1 MVAQSLSYVW
11 LFATPWTA
19 AQQAPL
25 SFTVSWSLLRFT
37 SIELMMPSPTISS
50 FADPFPCC
58 LQLFPASGPF
68 PMSWL
73 FTSGGQSIGASASVL
88 PMTIHSWFPLRLTG
102 LISLPS
108 KGLSRVFCSTTIRK
122 HPGRFYWDKMIY
134 PWSFLAVRWLGLGT
148 FTVVV
153 PCSVPGWWT
162 KIPQAAWHSQ
172 E

>member
-1 MVAQSLSYVW
+1 MAQLLSYVW
-11 LFATPWTA
+11 LFTTPWTA

-25 SFTVSWSLLRFT
+25 SFSVSWSLLRFM

-58 LQLFPASGPF
+58 LQSFPASGPF

-73 FTSGGQSIGASASVL
+73 FPLGGQSIGASASVL

-108 KGLSRVFCSTTIRK
+108 KGLSRVFCSTTIWK
-122 HPGRFYWDKMIY
+122 HPSRFYWDKMIY
-134 PWSFLAVRWLGLGT
+134 PWSFLAVQRLGLDIS
-148 FTVVV
+148 TVVV
-153 PCSVPGWWT
+153 PCSVHGWWT